1 VPLSEHEQRVLQEL
15 EQTLYADDPAFANRV
30 KSETVYKHAGRYCVW
45 SALAFIGG
53 LVMLMIWL
61 SSFLPLSFAG
71 FVIMLGA
78 AAIFERNAR
87 RMGRAGWHEISSA
100 MRVKGT
106 SEALGDAVRRLK
118 ERFGQH

>member
-1 VPLSEHEQRVLQEL
+1 
-15 EQTLYADDPAFANRV
+15 
-30 KSETVYKHAGRYCVW
+30 
-45 SALAFIGG
+45 
-53 LVMLMIWL
+53 MLMIWL

>member
-1 VPLSEHEQRVLQEL
+1 MPLSEHEQRVLQEL

-45 SALAFIGG
+45 SAITFIIG
-53 LVMLMIWL
+53 LVILMMWL
-61 SSFLPLSFAG
+61 STILPLSFAG
-71 FVIMLGA
+71 FVIMLA
-78 AAIFERNAR
+78 SAAIFERNAR

-100 MRVKGT
+100 MRMKGT

-118 ERFGQH
+118 ERFGQR